1 MKAHKY
7 RIYPNEE
14 QKQLFAV
21 HFGHTRHIYNWALNI
36 KQETYKEKQIT
47 VTKREIQDLLVAS
60 KKQEKPWLTEV
71 NSQSLLFSLDCV
83 DKAYSRFFKKQN
95 AFPRFKN
102 KYAKQSF
109 SCPQHSRVNRK
120 KQLLTLPKIKDIKI
134 KLHRELPE
142 NFKTV
147 TISKTPTGKYFASFV
162 IQETIINHVKDKQ
175 ILVNINDILGLDLG
189 ISDFV
194 ISSTGIKNE
203 NLRLLDKSL
212 PQLAKW
218 QKINARQKYK
228 IEEITTKKGEK
239 KNKKIYTKNKQRS
252 KLRIARM
259 HEKIANQRHD
269 YLHKVSH
276 SIVSKSQATYIAIE
290 DLNVRGMIK
299 NKKLARHIAN
309 ASWCKFTTMLSYKA
323 EWNNKKVIQ
332 IDRFAPSSK
341 TCSCCG
347 HKLDKLLL
355 STREWACPNCNTVHD
370 RDINAAKNIA
380 KFAQIKLA
388 DGLGHSL
395 AVKSSPASKLIS
407 VSGVAKGMQ
416 NKQYAYGSQETPPI
430 V

>member
-1 MKAHKY
+1 
-7 RIYPNEE
+7 
-14 QKQLFAV
+14 V

-109 SCPQHSRVNRK
+109 SCPQHSRVDRK

-134 KLHRELPE
+134 KLHRELSE

-162 IQETIINHVKDKQ
+162 IEKTIINHVKDKQ
-175 ILVNINDILGLDLG
+175 ILVNINDILGIDLG

-228 IEEITTKKGEK
+228 LE
-239 KNKKIYTKNKQRS
+239 
-252 KLRIARM
+252 
-259 HEKIANQRHD
+259 
-269 YLHKVSH
+269 
-276 SIVSKSQATYIAIE
+276 
-290 DLNVRGMIK
+290 
-299 NKKLARHIAN
+299 
-309 ASWCKFTTMLSYKA
+309 
-323 EWNNKKVIQ
+323 
-332 IDRFAPSSK
+332 
-341 TCSCCG
+341 
-347 HKLDKLLL
+347 
-355 STREWACPNCNTVHD
+355 
-370 RDINAAKNIA
+370 
-380 KFAQIKLA
+380 
-388 DGLGHSL
+388 
-395 AVKSSPASKLIS
+395 
-407 VSGVAKGMQ
+407 
-416 NKQYAYGSQETPPI
+416 
-430 V
+430 